1 MDKRSLI
8 ASLAQNDE
16 DVAVL
21 RSFLD
26 KEQARSTKNIPTFTK
41 FLTPAQAGMCENLAR
56 KLKITDYTFFG
67 IDDEA
72 ERKICIFAPDY
83 MDADMLKEEALVLI
97 RCTKSPKDTLT
108 HRDYLGSLIG
118 LGIVRETVGDIFV
131 HERGADIVVLPEIK
145 EFILIHFSRAGRKE
159 ISVEVITHSEI
170 DTGLSQGV
178 IKTGSISSLRADC
191 VIAEIWGMSRTLSKE
206 AIDQGRFILNGYECK
221 KPDKEI
227 AEGDKLNL
235 RGKGKAHFLEITG
248 TSKKGKL
255 RYKAEKF
262 G

>member
-1 MDKRSLI
+1 MRKSC
-8 ASLAQNDE
+8 SQ
-16 DVAVL
+16 
-21 RSFLD
+21 
-26 KEQARSTKNIPTFTK
+26 T
-41 FLTPAQAGMCENLAR
+41 ENHRLCH
-56 KLKITDYTFFG
+56 FG
-67 IDDEA
+67 IDEEA

-83 MDADMLKEEALVLI
+83 LEVDDLKEESLVLI
-97 RCTKSPKDTLT
+97 RCTKSPKDSLT
-108 HRDYLGSLIG
+108 HRDYLGSLMG

-131 HERGADIVVLPEIK
+131 HENGADIVVLPEIK
-145 EFILIHFSRAGRKE
+145 DFILTHFSRAGRKE

-170 DTGLSQGV
+170 NTGLSQGV

-235 RGKGKAHFLEITG
+235 RGKGKAAQTVESIGVGNIYFVKFLGGAIPCG
-248 TSKKGKL
+248 RHRAAPRYSVFCFIIVQKKAGS
-255 RYKAEKF
+255 RKF
-262 G
+262 LLPGF